1 MPGNPLSANHV
12 ERFTRRVLSVSLSTQ
27 VLTAMALGIAVGVLF
42 PTFATQLKFLG
53 DIFLRLIKTAVAPL
67 VFICVTLG
75 IVAAGDFKRVSRIGL
90 IAMIY
95 FEIVSTIALGFG
107 AAFGNLTNVG
117 RGLSDVLTKS
127 ARSLPSP
134 DHLQGGTELIWNIF
148 PDSFVG
154 AFTKS
159 ELLQVIVI
167 SVILGTA
174 LLGTGRNVRDQVE
187 QGMKIASDAL
197 FAFIHIIMH
206 LAPLGAFGA
215 IAFAVGSN
223 GSAVLLSLLYLVLM
237 FYAAVAAFIIV
248 GLGTV
253 CAIFQI
259 NLFILLRFLRRELSI
274 VLGTA
279 SSESV
284 LPSLMER
291 LPNFGCSRRCVSLA
305 LPAGFAFN
313 LDGTSIYMSMA
324 MIFLAN
330 AYNVHLDLWQQL
342 GILAVML
349 ATSKG
354 VATVS
359 GGSFVVFSATIAGTG
374 IFPLEGLPMLF
385 GVYRIMSIGIALTNV
400 IGNSVATVV
409 VAKLSG
415 EFGSAPEEVPV
426 STDLSPN
433 PLEMV
438 ANVPAQADRSL

>member
-1 MPGNPLSANHV
+1 MAGNLPSGNHV
-12 ERFTRRVLSVSLSTQ
+12 ERFTRHALSMSLSTQ
-27 VLTAMALGIAVGVLF
+27 VLMAMALGIALGILF

-107 AAFGNLTNVG
+107 AAFGNLTGVG
-117 RGLSDVLTKS
+117 KGLSSVLTKS
-127 ARSLPSP
+127 ARNLPSS
-134 DHLQGGTELIWNIF
+134 DHLQGGAELIVNIF

-187 QGMKIASDAL
+187 QGLKVASDAL
-197 FAFIHIIMH
+197 FAFIHIIMR

-237 FYAAVAAFIIV
+237 FYAAVAAFIIA

-253 CAIFQI
+253 CAIFRI
-259 NLFILLRFLRRELSI
+259 NLFDLLRFLRGELSI

-284 LPSLMER
+284 LPSLLEK
-291 LPNFGCSRRCVSLA
+291 LPNFGCSRQCVSLV

-324 MIFLAN
+324 MSFLVN

-349 ATSKG
+349 VTSKG

-374 IFPLEGLPMLF
+374 IFPLEGLPILF
-385 GVYRIMSIGIALTNV
+385 GVYRLMSIAIALTNV

-409 VAKLSG
+409 VAKISG
-415 EFGSAPEEVPV
+415 EFGSAPEQAVPA
-426 STDLSPN
+426 STDC
-433 PLEMV
+433 
-438 ANVPAQADRSL
+438 